1 MNHNIKRHPFHLVDP
16 SPWPFL
22 GSISALAVTLGA
34 VYISMGFI
42 KGSSFYLVVF
52 FIFFS

>member
-34 VYISMGFI
+34 VYISMDLT
-42 KGSSFYLVVF
+42 KENSFYLADF
-52 FIFFS
+52 YTFFS

>member
-34 VYISMGFI
+34 VLYFHGFY
-42 KGSSFYLVVF
+42 KGELLLFSGF
-52 FIFFS
+52 FHLF